1 MAKPNPMERKLY
13 LKENVDEKSVMPLI
27 EAIHRINDDDAEK
40 EKEYNGWERE
50 PIKLYIYTYGGVC
63 YAGFALI
70 DAIRASKTPVY
81 TIVLGT
87 AMSMGIFVFNAG
99 HKRLIGEHA
108 TLMYHD
114 VSISTGMN
122 GEMTEGLKIELDE
135 ALRLQKMGSDF
146 LMEYSLV
153 EESMLKDYINRK
165 ADWYISAEEA
175 IRLKI
180 ADAYYK

>member
-13 LKENVDEKSVMPLI
+13 LKEDVNEKSVMPLI

-50 PIKLYIYTYGGVC
+50 PIQLYIYTYGGVC

-70 DAIRASKTPVY
+70 DAIRASKTPVH

-87 AMSMGIFVFNAG
+87 AMSMGIFIFNAG

-114 VSISTGMN
+114 VSLHLDN
-122 GEMTEGLKIELDE
+122 EMTEGIKIELAE
-135 ALRLQKMGSDF
+135 GLRLQKMGIQF
-146 LMEYSLV
+146 LTEYSLV
-153 EESMLKDYINRK
+153 EESVINDYINRK
-165 ADWYISAEEA
+165 ADWFIPAEEA
-175 IRLKI
+175 VRLKI

>member
-40 EKEYNGWERE
+40 EKEYNGGERE

-70 DAIRASKTPVY
+70 DAIRASKTPVH

-153 EESMLKDYINRK
+153 EESVLKDYINRK

>member
-70 DAIRASKTPVY
+70 DAIRASKTPVH

-153 EESMLKDYINRK
+153 KESILKDYINRK

>member
-70 DAIRASKTPVY
+70 DAIRASKTPVH
-81 TIVLGT
+81 TVVLGA
-87 AMSMGIFVFNAG
+87 AMSMGIFIFNAG

-122 GEMTEGLKIELDE
+122 GEMTERLKIELAE

-153 EESMLKDYINRK
+153 EESMIKDYINRK
-165 ADWYISAEEA
+165 SDWYISAEEA
-175 IRLKI
+175 ISLKI

>member
-70 DAIRASKTPVY
+70 DAIRASKTPVH

-87 AMSMGIFVFNAG
+87 AMSMGIFIFNAG

-114 VSISTGMN
+114 VSLHLDN
-122 GEMTEGLKIELDE
+122 EMTEGLKIELDE
-135 ALRLQKMGSDF
+135 ALRLQKMGSVF

>member
-13 LKENVDEKSVMPLI
+13 LKDLIDEKSVMPLI

>member
-13 LKENVDEKSVMPLI
+13 LKELVDEKSVMPLI

-70 DAIRASKTPVY
+70 DAIRASKTPVH

-114 VSISTGMN
+114 VSLHLDN
-122 GEMTEGLKIELDE
+122 EMTEGIKIELAE
-135 ALRLQKMGSDF
+135 GLRLQKMGIQF
-146 LMEYSLV
+146 LTEYSLV
-153 EESMLKDYINRK
+153 EESVINDYINRK
-165 ADWYISAEEA
+165 ADWYIPAEEA

>member
-40 EKEYNGWERE
+40 EKEYNGWERK
-50 PIKLYIYTYGGVC
+50 PIKLYIYAYGGVC

-70 DAIRASKTPVY
+70 DAIRASKTPVH

-153 EESMLKDYINRK
+153 EESTLKDYINRK

>member
-70 DAIRASKTPVY
+70 DAIRASKTPVH

-153 EESMLKDYINRK
+153 EESILKDYINRK

>member
-13 LKENVDEKSVMPLI
+13 LKELVDEKSIMPLI
-27 EAIHRINDDDAEK
+27 ESIHKINDDDAEK
-40 EKEYNGWERE
+40 EKEYNGWKRE
-50 PIKLYIYTYGGVC
+50 PIQLYIYTYGGVC

-70 DAIRASKTPVY
+70 DAIRASKTPVH

-87 AMSMGIFVFNAG
+87 AMSMGIFIFNAG

-114 VSISTGMN
+114 VSLHLDN
-122 GEMTEGLKIELDE
+122 EMTEGIKIELAE
-135 ALRLQKMGSDF
+135 GLRLQKMGIQF
-146 LMEYSLV
+146 LTEYSLV
-153 EESMLKDYINRK
+153 EESTINDYINRK
-165 ADWYISAEEA
+165 ADWFIPAEEA
-175 IRLKI
+175 VRLKI

>member
-13 LKENVDEKSVMPLI
+13 LKELVDEKSVMPLI

-70 DAIRASKTPVY
+70 DAIRASKTPVH

-87 AMSMGIFVFNAG
+87 AMSMGIFIFNAG

-153 EESMLKDYINRK
+153 EESILKDYINRK

>member
-70 DAIRASKTPVY
+70 DAIRASKTPVH

-180 ADAYYK
+180 ADAYYM

>member
-13 LKENVDEKSVMPLI
+13 LKELVDEKSVMPLI

-70 DAIRASKTPVY
+70 DAIRASKTPVH

-87 AMSMGIFVFNAG
+87 AMSMGIFIFNAG

-114 VSISTGMN
+114 VSLHLDN
-122 GEMTEGLKIELDE
+122 EMTEGIKIELAE
-135 ALRLQKMGSDF
+135 GLRLQKMGIQF
-146 LMEYSLV
+146 LTVYSLV
-153 EESMLKDYINRK
+153 EESVINDYINRK
-165 ADWYISAEEA
+165 ADWFIPAEEA
-175 IRLKI
+175 VRLKI

>member
-13 LKENVDEKSVMPLI
+13 LKEDVDEKSVMPLI

-70 DAIRASKTPVY
+70 DAIRASKTPVH

-153 EESMLKDYINRK
+153 EESVLKDYINRK

>member
-70 DAIRASKTPVY
+70 DAIRASKTPVH

-153 EESMLKDYINRK
+153 EESVLKDYISRK

>member
-1 MAKPNPMERKLY
+1 MKPNPMERKLY

-27 EAIHRINDDDAEK
+27 EAIHKINDDDAEK

-50 PIKLYIYTYGGVC
+50 PIKLYIYTYGGAC
-63 YAGFALI
+63 YACFALI
-70 DAIRASKTPVY
+70 DAIRASKTPVH

-87 AMSMGIFVFNAG
+87 AMSAGIFIFAAG

-114 VSISTGMN
+114 VSLHLES
-122 GEMTEGLKIELDE
+122 EMTEGIKIELAE
-135 ALRLQKMGSDF
+135 GLRLQKMGIQF
-146 LMEYSLV
+146 LTEYSLV
-153 EESMLKDYINRK
+153 EESVINDYINRK
-165 ADWYISAEEA
+165 ANWFIPAEEA

>member
-1 MAKPNPMERKLY
+1 MKPNPMERKLY

-70 DAIRASKTPVY
+70 DAIRASKTPVH

>member
-13 LKENVDEKSVMPLI
+13 LKEDVDEKSVMPLI

-70 DAIRASKTPVY
+70 DAIRASKTPVH

>member
-13 LKENVDEKSVMPLI
+13 LKELVDEKSVMPLI

-40 EKEYNGWERE
+40 EKEYNEWERE

-70 DAIRASKTPVY
+70 VAIRASKTPVH

-87 AMSMGIFVFNAG
+87 AMSMGIFIFNAG

-114 VSISTGMN
+114 VSLHLDN
-122 GEMTEGLKIELDE
+122 EMTEGIKIELAE
-135 ALRLQKMGSDF
+135 GLRLQKMGIQF
-146 LMEYSLV
+146 LTEYSLV
-153 EESMLKDYINRK
+153 EESVINDYINRK
-165 ADWYISAEEA
+165 ADWFIPAEEA